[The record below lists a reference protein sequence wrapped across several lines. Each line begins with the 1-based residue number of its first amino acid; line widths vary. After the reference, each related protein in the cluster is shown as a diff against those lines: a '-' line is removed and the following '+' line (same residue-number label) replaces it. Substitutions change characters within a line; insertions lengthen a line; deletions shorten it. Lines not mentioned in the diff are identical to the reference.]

1 MQESCEHTGRI
12 EEPKS
17 EDEIAEVERSLAAIG
32 EEMSTPDAARDPR
45 RLARLNEDYK
55 KAEAR
60 LQQLYEEW
68 ERVVAEAANA

>member
-1 MQESCEHTGRI
+1 MVFGIVAVVVLRASV
-12 EEPKS
+12 
-17 EDEIAEVERSLAAIG
+17 AVG
-32 EEMSTPDAARDPR
+32 EEMATPDAARDPR